1 MLTRDWGKEFIQMEL
16 DGMTGRFFRICEVIS
31 RLAYLNILWI
41 LFTLLGLGIFGII
54 PATVALFAVIR
65 KWVMGDTDVP
75 IFATFRKIYR
85 KEFLKSTMLGG
96 SLLLVGYILYVDFI
110 YLPSDGIFAV
120 VRFGLMIVSLLFVII
135 LLYIFPLFVHY
146 EWKNRLYIKYAL
158 VLGASHPHYT
168 LLMLIGIGVLY
179 FVSVKIPGIIP
190 FFSIS
195 LLAYIIMW
203 TSYQVIQ
210 KIEATQK
217 IEEED
222 IEENELAIE
231 ES

>member
-1 MLTRDWGKEFIQMEL
+1 MEL

>member
-1 MLTRDWGKEFIQMEL
+1 
-16 DGMTGRFFRICEVIS
+16 MTGRFFRICEIVS
-31 RLAYLNILWI
+31 KLAYLNILWI
-41 LFTLLGLGIFGII
+41 LFTLLGLGIFGFI
-54 PATVALFAVIR
+54 PATVALFAIVR

-75 IFATFRKIYR
+75 IFTTFWKIYR
-85 KEFLKSTMLGG
+85 QEFLKSTMLGG
-96 SLLLVGYILYVDFI
+96 SLLFIGYILYVDFV
-110 YLPSDGIFAV
+110 YLPNDGLFAV
-120 VRFGLMIVSLLFVII
+120 VRFGLMVVALLYVIV

-168 LLMLIGIGVLY
+168 LLMIIGIGILY
-179 FVSVKIPGIIP
+179 YVSVKIPGIIP

-195 LLAYIIMW
+195 LLANIIMW

-217 IEEED
+217 VDDEKVEHESNELV
-222 IEENELAIE
+222 IEEN
-231 ES
+231 

>member
-1 MLTRDWGKEFIQMEL
+1 MEL
-16 DGMTGRFFRICEVIS
+16 DGMTGRFFRICEIIS
-31 RLAYLNILWI
+31 KLAYLNILWI
-41 LFTLLGLGIFGII
+41 FFTLIGLGIFGFI
-54 PATVALFAVIR
+54 PATVALFAIIR

-75 IFATFRKIYR
+75 IFTTFQKIFR

-96 SLLLVGYILYVDFI
+96 SLLLVGYILYIDFV

-120 VRFGLMIVSLLFVII
+120 VRFGLMVVALLYVIV

-179 FVSVKIPGIIP
+179 YVSVKIPGIIP
-190 FFSIS
+190 FFSVS
-195 LLAYIIMW
+195 LLAYIMMW

-217 IEEED
+217 VDDEEEKL
-222 IEENELAIE
+222 ETSELAIE
-231 ES
+231 EN